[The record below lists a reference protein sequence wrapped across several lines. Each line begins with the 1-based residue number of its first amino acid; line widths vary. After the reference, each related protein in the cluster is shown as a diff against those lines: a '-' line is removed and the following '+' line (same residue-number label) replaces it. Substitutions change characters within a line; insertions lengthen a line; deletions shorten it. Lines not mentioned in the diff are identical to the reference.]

1 MGMVVIVFDQL
12 LGAVRFVL
20 LVLAGMFAVF
30 CIIDWLVRT
39 RRVNLFGPLA
49 RFSRSRIDPI
59 IEPIERKVVRAGG
72 KPASA
77 PLWALAAV
85 VIGGILL
92 ISMLDFMRAEV
103 LGLAF
108 AVQQGPRGILIL
120 LVAWTFDFLRIA
132 LLVRVV
138 SSWLPI
144 SPYSKWIRWSYAI
157 SEPILKPLRQII
169 PAIGAIDITPIIAY
183 FIIGFL
189 QSAVLRMLQNGGMGI
204 T

>member
-1 MGMVVIVFDQL
+1 MSSGLVLFDQV
-12 LGAVRFVL
+12 LGAIRFA
-20 LVLAGMFAVF
+20 LAVIAGIFAVF
-30 CIIDWLVRT
+30 CVIDWLVRT

-59 IEPIERKVVRAGG
+59 LEPIERKVVRAGG
-72 KPASA
+72 NPASA
-77 PLWALAAV
+77 PLWALGAV

-92 ISMLDFMRAEV
+92 ISVLDFLRAEI

-108 AVQQGPRGILIL
+108 AVQNGTAGIFRL

-144 SPYSKWIRWSYAI
+144 SPYSRWIRWSYAV
-157 SEPILKPLRQII
+157 SEPILRPLRQVI
-169 PAIGAIDITPIIAY
+169 PSMGPIDITPIIAY
-183 FIIGFL
+183 FLIGIIQG
-189 QSAVLRMLQNGGMGI
+189 AVLRLL
-204 T
+204 

>member
-1 MGMVVIVFDQL
+1 MGMAVIVLDQV

-30 CIIDWLVRT
+30 CVIDWLVRT

-59 IEPIERKVVRAGG
+59 LEPIERKVVRAGG
-72 KPASA
+72 KAASA

-92 ISMLDFMRAEV
+92 ISLLDFMRSEL

-108 AVQQGPRGILIL
+108 AVQEGPRGIFTL
-120 LVAWTFDFLRIA
+120 LVAWTFDFLRVAI
-132 LLVRVV
+132 LVRVV

-144 SPYSKWIRWSYAI
+144 SPYSGWIRWAYAI
-157 SEPILKPLRQII
+157 SEPILKPMRQFI
-169 PAIGAIDITPIIAY
+169 PSLGPVDITPIIAY
-183 FIIGFL
+183 FLIGFIQTGVMRL
-189 QSAVLRMLQNGGMGI
+189 L
-204 T
+204 